1 MLISCSNDDENKNDA
16 QVTVTVVSADGKP
29 LPNEIVQM
37 FDEKTYEEFKKDNR
51 TTPTAYAL
59 TNSTGVATFIFTYDK
74 WFESNKDRFFTFAVQ
89 YGSGT
94 ENYEIWSA
102 GRTVRPGSV
111 TQIELKLKAF
121 INEKRFYKANRG
133 SCPHRVTYKT
143 AFLILFFSRFP
154 FLQVSHNSG

>member
-1 MLISCSNDDENKNDA
+1 MDLKKTTFYLFTLFSLMLISCSNDDENKNDA

-94 ENYEIWSA
+94 ENYEIRSA

-111 TQIELKLKAF
+111 TQIELKLK
-121 INEKRFYKANRG
+121 
-133 SCPHRVTYKT
+133 P
-143 AFLILFFSRFP
+143 L
-154 FLQVSHNSG
+154 

>member
-1 MLISCSNDDENKNDA
+1 
-16 QVTVTVVSADGKP
+16 
-29 LPNEIVQM
+29 VQM

-111 TQIELKLKAF
+111 TQIELKLK
-121 INEKRFYKANRG
+121 
-133 SCPHRVTYKT
+133 P
-143 AFLILFFSRFP
+143 L
-154 FLQVSHNSG
+154 

>member
-1 MLISCSNDDENKNDA
+1 MDLKKTTFYLFTLFSLMLISCSNDDENKNDA

-74 WFESNKDRFFTFAVQ
+74 WFEPNKDRFFTFAAQ

-111 TQIELKLKAF
+111 TQIELKLK
-121 INEKRFYKANRG
+121 
-133 SCPHRVTYKT
+133 P
-143 AFLILFFSRFP
+143 L
-154 FLQVSHNSG
+154 

>member
-1 MLISCSNDDENKNDA
+1 MDLKKTTFYLFTLFSLMLISCSNDDENKNDA

-111 TQIELKLKAF
+111 TQTELKLK
-121 INEKRFYKANRG
+121 
-133 SCPHRVTYKT
+133 P
-143 AFLILFFSRFP
+143 L
-154 FLQVSHNSG
+154 

>member
-1 MLISCSNDDENKNDA
+1 MDLKKTTFYLFTLFSLMLISCSNDDENKNDA

-89 YGSGT
+89 YAVVQKIMKYG
-94 ENYEIWSA
+94 
-102 GRTVRPGSV
+102 
-111 TQIELKLKAF
+111 
-121 INEKRFYKANRG
+121 
-133 SCPHRVTYKT
+133 
-143 AFLILFFSRFP
+143 
-154 FLQVSHNSG
+154 LQDVPYAWVQLHKSS

>member
-1 MLISCSNDDENKNDA
+1 MDLKKTTFYLFTLFSLMLISCSNDDENKNDA

-51 TTPTAYAL
+51 TTPTAYVL

-111 TQIELKLKAF
+111 TQIEL
-121 INEKRFYKANRG
+121 
-133 SCPHRVTYKT
+133 TYKT
-143 AFLILFFSRFP
+143 AFLILSSVDSLFYRYRTTQDRNHIS
-154 FLQVSHNSG
+154 

>member
-1 MLISCSNDDENKNDA
+1 MDLKKTTFYLFTLFSLMLISCSNDDENKNDA

-74 WFESNKDRFFTFAVQ
+74 WFESNKDRFFTIAVE
-89 YGSGT
+89 YGSGA
-94 ENYEIWSA
+94 EAYEIWSA

-111 TQIELKLKAF
+111 TQIELKLK
-121 INEKRFYKANRG
+121 
-133 SCPHRVTYKT
+133 P
-143 AFLILFFSRFP
+143 L
-154 FLQVSHNSG
+154 

>member
-1 MLISCSNDDENKNDA
+1 MDLKKTTFYLFTLFSLMLISCSNDDENKNDA

-102 GRTVRPGSV
+102 GRPGFSY
-111 TQIELKLKAF
+111 T
-121 INEKRFYKANRG
+121 NR
-133 SCPHRVTYKT
+133 VET
-143 AFLILFFSRFP
+143 
-154 FLQVSHNSG
+154 

>member
-1 MLISCSNDDENKNDA
+1 MDLKKTTFYLFTLFSLMLISCSNDDENKNDA

-74 WFESNKDRFFTFAVQ
+74 WFESNKDRFFHFRCPIWQWYRKIMKYGLQDVPYAQVQ
-89 YGSGT
+89 LHKS
-94 ENYEIWSA
+94 S
-102 GRTVRPGSV
+102 
-111 TQIELKLKAF
+111 
-121 INEKRFYKANRG
+121 
-133 SCPHRVTYKT
+133 
-143 AFLILFFSRFP
+143 
-154 FLQVSHNSG
+154 

>member
-59 TNSTGVATFIFTYDK
+59 TNSTGVATFIFTYDE
-74 WFESNKDRFFTFAVQ
+74 WFESSKDRFFTFAVQ

-94 ENYEIWSA
+94 ENYEIWSS
-102 GRTVRPGSV
+102 GRTIRSGSV
-111 TQIELKLKAF
+111 TQIELKLK
-121 INEKRFYKANRG
+121 
-133 SCPHRVTYKT
+133 P
-143 AFLILFFSRFP
+143 L
-154 FLQVSHNSG
+154 

>member
-94 ENYEIWSA
+94 ENYEILSA

-111 TQIELKLKAF
+111 TQIELKLK
-121 INEKRFYKANRG
+121 
-133 SCPHRVTYKT
+133 P
-143 AFLILFFSRFP
+143 L
-154 FLQVSHNSG
+154 

>member
-1 MLISCSNDDENKNDA
+1 MDLKKTTFYLFTLFSLMLISCSNDDENKNDA

-94 ENYEIWSA
+94 ENYEILSA

-111 TQIELKLKAF
+111 TQIELKLK
-121 INEKRFYKANRG
+121 
-133 SCPHRVTYKT
+133 P
-143 AFLILFFSRFP
+143 L
-154 FLQVSHNSG
+154 

>member
-1 MLISCSNDDENKNDA
+1 MDLKKTTFYLFTLFSLMLISCSNDDENKNDA

-94 ENYEIWSA
+94 EGVS
-102 GRTVRPGSV
+102 
-111 TQIELKLKAF
+111 
-121 INEKRFYKANRG
+121 
-133 SCPHRVTYKT
+133 
-143 AFLILFFSRFP
+143 ILMKYG
-154 FLQVSHNSG
+154 LQDVPYAQVQLHKSS

>member
-1 MLISCSNDDENKNDA
+1 MDLKKTTFYLFTLFSLMLISCSNDDENKNDA

-37 FDEKTYEEFKKDNR
+37 FDEKTYEKFKKDNR

-111 TQIELKLKAF
+111 TQIELKLK
-121 INEKRFYKANRG
+121 
-133 SCPHRVTYKT
+133 P
-143 AFLILFFSRFP
+143 L
-154 FLQVSHNSG
+154 

>member
-1 MLISCSNDDENKNDA
+1 MDLKKTTFYLFTLFSLMLISCSNDDENKNDA

-51 TTPTAYAL
+51 TTPTADAV
-59 TNSTGVATFIFTYDK
+59 TNSTRVATFIFTYDK

-111 TQIELKLKAF
+111 TQIELKLK
-121 INEKRFYKANRG
+121 
-133 SCPHRVTYKT
+133 P
-143 AFLILFFSRFP
+143 L
-154 FLQVSHNSG
+154 

>member
-1 MLISCSNDDENKNDA
+1 MDLKKTTFYLFTLFSLMLISCSNDDENKNDA

-51 TTPTAYAL
+51 TTPTAYVL

-74 WFESNKDRFFTFAVQ
+74 WFESNKDLFFTFAVQ

-111 TQIELKLKAF
+111 TQIELKLK
-121 INEKRFYKANRG
+121 
-133 SCPHRVTYKT
+133 P
-143 AFLILFFSRFP
+143 L
-154 FLQVSHNSG
+154 

>member
-94 ENYEIWSA
+94 ENNEIWSA
-102 GRTVRPGSV
+102 GRTVRLGSV
-111 TQIELKLKAF
+111 TQIELKLK
-121 INEKRFYKANRG
+121 
-133 SCPHRVTYKT
+133 P
-143 AFLILFFSRFP
+143 L
-154 FLQVSHNSG
+154 

>member
-1 MLISCSNDDENKNDA
+1 MDLKKTTFYLFTLFSLMLISCSNDDENKNDA
-16 QVTVTVVSADGKP
+16 QVTVTVVSADSKP

-111 TQIELKLKAF
+111 TQIELKLK
-121 INEKRFYKANRG
+121 
-133 SCPHRVTYKT
+133 P
-143 AFLILFFSRFP
+143 L
-154 FLQVSHNSG
+154 

>member
-1 MLISCSNDDENKNDA
+1 MDLKKTTFYLFTLFRLMLISCRNDDENKNDA

-111 TQIELKLKAF
+111 TQIELKLK
-121 INEKRFYKANRG
+121 
-133 SCPHRVTYKT
+133 P
-143 AFLILFFSRFP
+143 L
-154 FLQVSHNSG
+154 